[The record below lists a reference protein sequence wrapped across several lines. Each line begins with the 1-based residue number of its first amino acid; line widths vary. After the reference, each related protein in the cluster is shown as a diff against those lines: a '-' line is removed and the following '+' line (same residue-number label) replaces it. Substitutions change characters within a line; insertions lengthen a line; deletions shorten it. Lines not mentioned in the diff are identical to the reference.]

1 MSSGEVVVLR
11 AGSRVRPKVVPVAAL
26 PLLERLRT
34 PGTLADA
41 VADVGRTTGTDP
53 SALLDDAFEPARRAG
68 PRRPARRR
76 GQRGGARERAAAPGR
91 RAVRPRRACSTRC
104 AACTTARCGG
114 PGTSRPA
121 PTRAVTARSR

>member
-1 MSSGEVVVLR
+1 MVLR

-34 PGTLADA
+34 PAPSPTRWPTSGARRAPTP
-41 VADVGRTTGTDP
+41 RRCSTTR
-53 SALLDDAFEPARRAG
+53 SSARRAG